1 MRLIEDAP
9 GCTVPPVG
17 FSPVSCKDT
26 TLTAFAQLGAL
37 RLNVNRGMISLIDG
51 GYQYILAEATRTL
64 SLIPEDESPPQDDL
78 WLGSVIIPRRSG
90 VCEHVLSL
98 GDFDSGTN
106 RPADDV
112 PAIVINDLARD
123 KRFSGRSYVSGSPG
137 VRFYAGVPLRSPW
150 GSIIGAYC
158 VFGHE
163 PRDGLDHEALL
174 TLQGIAKT
182 TMSYLDTSKAK
193 EGHKRYGQMLD
204 GLTSFVI
211 GESSLQ
217 SFGRDANSLR
227 DSPLVPKK
235 KAIGRGK
242 EPSLPQAGRGARST
256 PDKSKSPLPRK
267 SQQQAKASDSI
278 EAQKLQKQLENAKT
292 SLPTG
297 SRKNSMSLQESIL
310 PSGAKEMFSRAANI
324 IKQSTDID
332 GCIIFDATIVSFG
345 GGINTP
351 RGRKAT
357 EAHASKSRSE
367 SHQRN
372 EDSFPPS
379 SEEYDP
385 SHSSA
390 ESRNTDEHSDSEH
403 KEHRMCEIL
412 GFACNDGSSMDGD
425 DPDVFCEPFAE
436 SDMKRLLK
444 KYPFGHI
451 FNIGR
456 SGEVSPC
463 REQPPRREMRDF
475 PNGFSRVDPYV
486 EKLLKID
493 PCARSLLLLPLW
505 DYSRERFYAG
515 TICWTTEPN
524 RVFYPDVDLVFLQA
538 FGNSLMTELSRL
550 DAITSDK
557 AKTTFVASISHEL
570 RCPLNG
576 ILGSVHFLSDTKV
589 DAYQASLLD
598 SVAMCGNTLLDTI
611 DHVLDFAKVNN
622 FKRRALKGTQKSDG
636 KEGKGPDGLSQ
647 RDSGE
652 IEYLTSDTDLATLTE
667 EVVEA
672 VFVGQAHKQVPARLQ
687 QILEDDEAVRPGES
701 SSPAYFLVSH
711 SVPNYFLPGQ
721 KTETNNLQKE
731 RPEAQSNSSHTKFSK
746 EFLVASE
753 EANKTKDTVRIVLDI
768 PYRANWFAT
777 TEPGAWRR
785 VVMNLL
791 GNSIKYTAKGFI
803 KVSMRADDGDEHAGN
818 ERIKVTFK
826 ITDTGKGISPEYLRT
841 GLWQP
846 FSQEDS
852 FSPGTGLGLSI
863 VRQIL
868 DTLHG
873 HVAVKSEV
881 NVGTEVTVTLSVP
894 TAEKM
899 SSPSGSPNDL
909 ISALKSQLEDRS
921 VRILEHTS
929 LGGVTNSEP
938 SVRKGQHEL
947 AVSIKRI
954 FKDWFCSEAVA
965 SHIWDA
971 LSADILVCLEL
982 NVDFLSA
989 LQRLRREEK
998 RLVVIFIALD
1008 SNQAAKMCADPR
1020 IQSGDI
1026 VIDVITQ
1033 PCGPRK
1039 LAKTLTQ
1046 ALNRLDA
1053 DLQKM
1058 PLTTTPSNSPLEE
1071 IPSGKVRPSIS
1082 RQMTRRMSEP
1092 APSLSET
1099 IQRSKSQMSMNAEP
1113 SSSAMQQP
1121 PTEKDLRILLVD
1133 DNRIN
1138 LSVRDYLAKQTSI
1151 PQSAD
1156 SDQLLTAFMKKYRFA
1171 YSEATNGLEAVE
1183 TYKRDDGC
1191 FDYILMDLTM
1201 PVMDGLTATREIRRF
1216 ELRAHCAPA
1225 TVIALTGLANA
1236 ATRVEALSSGVN
1248 YFLTKPVRFQAL
1260 YAMLSDGG
1268 GKAGEKRESDGPGAG
1283 LVRENAWEEED
1294 GGGGEDGGIVPS
1306 SQSQALESAVT
1317 VP

>member
-37 RLNVNRGMISLIDG
+37 RLDVNRGMISLIDG
-51 GYQYILAEATRTL
+51 GYQYILAEATRSL
-64 SLIPEDESPPQDDL
+64 SLIPEDERPPQDDL

-98 GDFDSGTN
+98 GDLVSGTN
-106 RPADDV
+106 HPADDV

-182 TMSYLDTSKAK
+182 TMNYLDTSKAK

-242 EPSLPQAGRGARST
+242 ELSLPQVGRDTRST
-256 PDKSKSPLPRK
+256 PDKT
-267 SQQQAKASDSI
+267 
-278 EAQKLQKQLENAKT
+278 ET
-292 SLPTG
+292 SLPRSNQQQTKSSG
-297 SRKNSMSLQESIL
+297 LIRTQRFQKHMSLQESIL

-332 GCIIFDATIVSFG
+332 GCIIFDATI
-345 GGINTP
+345 
-351 RGRKAT
+351 
-357 EAHASKSRSE
+357 SRSE

-372 EDSFPPS
+372 EDSFSPS
-379 SEEYDP
+379 SEEYDS

-390 ESRNTDEHSDSEH
+390 ESRNTDEQSDSEH
-403 KEHRMCEIL
+403 KEYRMCEIL

-463 REQPPRREMRDF
+463 REQSPRREMRDF
-475 PNGFSRVDPYV
+475 PNGFSQVDPYV

-622 FKRRALKGTQKSDG
+622 FKRRALKGSQRSDG
-636 KEGKGPDGLSQ
+636 KGDKRPDGLSQ

-652 IEYLTSDTDLATLTE
+652 MEYLTSDIDLATLTE

-672 VFVGQAHKQVPARLQ
+672 VFVGQAHKQFPARLQ
-687 QILEDDEAVRPGES
+687 QILEDDEAVRPGD
-701 SSPAYFLVSH
+701 
-711 SVPNYFLPGQ
+711 
-721 KTETNNLQKE
+721 
-731 RPEAQSNSSHTKFSK
+731 
-746 EFLVASE
+746 E
-753 EANKTKDTVRIVLDI
+753 EANATKDTVRIVLDI

-803 KVSMRADDGDEHAGN
+803 KVSMRADNGDEHAGN
-818 ERIKVTFK
+818 DRIKVTFK
-826 ITDTGKGISPEYLRT
+826 ITDTGRGISPEYLRT

-873 HVAVKSEV
+873 HVTVKSEV

-894 TAEKM
+894 TAEKT

-965 SHIWDA
+965 SHVWDA
-971 LSADILVCLEL
+971 ISADILVCLEL

-1092 APSLSET
+1092 APSLS
-1099 IQRSKSQMSMNAEP
+1099 SKSQMSMNAEP

-1133 DNRIN
+1133 GD
-1138 LSVRDYLAKQTSI
+1138 
-1151 PQSAD
+1151 AD

-1183 TYKRDDGC
+1183 KYKRDDGR

-1268 GKAGEKRESDGPGAG
+1268 GRAGEKRESDGLGAG
-1283 LVRENAWEEED
+1283 LVRENAWEEEED
-1294 GGGGEDGGIVPS
+1294 GGGGEDGG
-1306 SQSQALESAVT
+1306 
-1317 VP
+1317 

>member
-9 GCTVPPVG
+9 GCTVPPLG

-37 RLNVNRGMISLIDG
+37 RLDVNRGMISLIDG
-51 GYQYILAEATRTL
+51 RYQYILAEATRTL
-64 SLIPEDESPPQDDL
+64 SLIPEDEQPPQDDL
-78 WLGSVIIPRRSG
+78 WLGSIIIPRRSG

-98 GDFDSGTN
+98 GDLVSGAN
-106 RPADDV
+106 NPANDV
-112 PAIVINDLARD
+112 PAIVINDLASD
-123 KRFSGRSYVSGSPG
+123 QRFSGRSYVSGSPG

-163 PRDGLDHEALL
+163 PRNGLDQESLL

-182 TMSYLDTSKAK
+182 TMNYLDTSKAK

-217 SFGRDANSLR
+217 SFGRDQNSFR

-235 KAIGRGK
+235 KAIGRGR
-242 EPSLPQAGRGARST
+242 EGILSQECSSNQST
-256 PDKSKSPLPRK
+256 SGKSKISLLR
-267 SQQQAKASDSI
+267 SIRQQANASV
-278 EAQKLQKQLENAKT
+278 
-292 SLPTG
+292 
-297 SRKNSMSLQESIL
+297 MESIL

-332 GCIIFDATIVSFG
+332 GCIIFDATVTRRS
-345 GGINTP
+345 N
-351 RGRKAT
+351 
-357 EAHASKSRSE
+357 ESSRS
-367 SHQRN
+367 S
-372 EDSFPPS
+372 S
-379 SEEYDP
+379 SEE
-385 SHSSA
+385 SSSSDSSS
-390 ESRNTDEHSDSEH
+390 ESRATDEESDSEH
-403 KEHRMCEIL
+403 EERKMCEIL

-425 DPDVFCEPFAE
+425 DPDLFCEPFAE
-436 SDMKRLLK
+436 SDMRRLLK

-463 REQPPRREMRDF
+463 RELPPRREMRDY
-475 PNGFSRVDPYV
+475 PDGFARVDPYV

-493 PCARSLLLLPLW
+493 PSARSLLLLPLW

-611 DHVLDFAKVNN
+611 DHVLDFAKVNT
-622 FKRRALKGTQKSDG
+622 FKKRPLKGTQKSDS
-636 KEGKGPDGLSQ
+636 KELKRPDSLSQ
-647 RDSGE
+647 GDSE
-652 IEYLTSDTDLATLTE
+652 ELEYLTAEIDLATLTE

-672 VFVGQAHKQVPARLQ
+672 VFVGQSQFHA
-687 QILEDDEAVRPGES
+687 
-701 SSPAYFLVSH
+701 SH
-711 SVPNYFLPGQ
+711 AN
-721 KTETNNLQKE
+721 
-731 RPEAQSNSSHTKFSK
+731 FSK
-746 EFLVASE
+746 APIAASE
-753 EANKTKDTVRIVLDI
+753 EGNGKTDTIRIVLDI
-768 PYRANWFAT
+768 PFRENWT
-777 TEPGAWRR
+777 VTIEPGAWRR

-803 KVSMRADDGDEHAGN
+803 RISMQADDGEDHPGN
-818 ERIKVTFK
+818 DRIKVTFK
-826 ITDTGKGISPEYLRT
+826 ITDTGRGISPEYLRT

-873 HVAVKSEV
+873 HVTVKSEV

-894 TAEKM
+894 TAERL

-909 ISALKSQLEDRS
+909 ISALKTQLEDRS

-929 LGGVTNSEP
+929 LSGVTNPET

-954 FKDWFCSEAVA
+954 FKDWFCADAVT
-965 SHIWDA
+965 SHVWNA

-998 RLVVIFIALD
+998 RVVVIFIALD
-1008 SNQAAKMCADPR
+1008 SKQAAKMCADPR

-1039 LAKTLTQ
+1039 IAKTLIQ

-1058 PLTTTPSNSPLEE
+1058 PLTTTPSNSPFDES
-1071 IPSGKVRPSIS
+1071 PGDVRPSIS

-1092 APSLSET
+1092 APGLSET
-1099 IQRSKSQMSMNAEP
+1099 IRKSRSQSSLNAEP

-1138 LSVRDYLAKQTSI
+1138 LS
-1151 PQSAD
+1151 
-1156 SDQLLTAFMKKYRFA
+1156 LLTAFMKKYRFA

-1183 TYKRDDGC
+1183 TYKRDDGR

-1216 ELRAHCAPA
+1216 EQRAHCPPA

-1236 ATRVEALSSGVN
+1236 ATRVEALGSGVN

-1268 GKAGEKRESDGPGAG
+1268 GGGGGGGRAGEKKESEGLLRAG
-1283 LVRENAWEEED
+1283 LVRESAWEEE
-1294 GGGGEDGGIVPS
+1294 GGG
-1306 SQSQALESAVT
+1306 
-1317 VP
+1317 